1 MEQSSYLNMWK
12 YAKTGME
19 ITQVHKEA
27 IEENSSLK
35 EVALNLLKVQIV
47 EMSELIKNEHNV
59 HEIITNI
66 LKAIRV
72 MCNNSRE
79 DTEADANTV
88 TQPRQVVFN
97 RILIDERRSSRVGKK
112 EEELSVN

>member
-1 MEQSSYLNMWK
+1 MWK

-19 ITQVHKEA
+19 IALVHKEA
-27 IEENSSLK
+27 IEENSSLR
-35 EVALNLLKVQIV
+35 EVGLNLLRVQIV
-47 EMSELIKNEHNV
+47 EMSEIIKNEHNV

-79 DTEADANTV
+79 NTEADANTV

-97 RILIDERRSSRVGKK
+97 RILASSRVGKK
-112 EEELSVN
+112 RRNFQ